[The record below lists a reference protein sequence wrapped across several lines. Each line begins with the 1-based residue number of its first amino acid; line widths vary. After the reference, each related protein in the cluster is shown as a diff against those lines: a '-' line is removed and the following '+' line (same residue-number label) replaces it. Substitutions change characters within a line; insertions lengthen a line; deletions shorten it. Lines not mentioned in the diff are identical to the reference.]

1 MTDRPYKRQRKLT
14 PYSSAQNAESE
25 TKNNQTGLHHA
36 SSREKLNDS
45 DNDIIDDA
53 YDSYDELFTQHFVDE
68 EFVAQDVPKTQT
80 PCREQSPTQSTNG
93 AWKHTNSRKR
103 FVVSDDKCKNLS
115 SIIHQDCILPWA
127 QQYPPTTLDE
137 LAVHKRKVLDVQ
149 NWFRDAFAGN
159 QERRLL
165 VLRGPAGSGKTTTV
179 NLLSQTLGFDILEWK
194 NPPVSEFATKGYVS
208 VAVQFEEF
216 LDRGNK
222 FRKLDLD
229 GVADCPHG
237 GQASNSRY
245 TQQRIILIEDLAA
258 FRLSLQRYLANGPPL
273 HSNGLHRNKV
283 KVQTSYPIVIIVSET
298 HLTSGS
304 SSERL
309 FNHPS
314 TAIIEFNSIAPTFIY
329 KALKLILDKESRH
342 SKRDK
347 NPGPA
352 ILQSISRS
360 GDIRSAVAS
369 LEFLC
374 LGVEE
379 RGPRHNLVTQ
389 REATLGIFHAV
400 GKIVYNKRDDANF
413 AAEDFRLP
421 SPPDHMWHH
430 DRPRVSQVPV
440 NELVEETGTDT
451 QTFIRA
457 LHENYVPSCDGS
469 SFVDCVDACIG
480 ALSDSDVL
488 HIDYRRIYGART
500 NTSASVDIL
509 RQEDISYQVAA
520 RGLLFSLPHPV
531 KRRIASSSCAGRPND
546 AHKMFFPSGLRLMR
560 EEEVIGGLVNIWI
573 TKLLNPLGGMLS
585 GLGLEMTP
593 SSRKCRP
600 ERDDH
605 GHDQA
610 GIVTMIPREDLL
622 LYQLPYM
629 AKIHRGEVEI
639 SQLRRIT
646 SFNETGYASDY
657 LGDDVHDSDE
667 SHLGSTSAENS
678 RIPQLGDV
686 KYHNKSNAFGPRLP
700 PSYEQ
705 EETLVLS
712 DDDIMSNRNARTLV
726 KRSNDNKNTSP
737 CVKVEGGLRKANAN
751 LVGPNAHKGSYASLG
766 SITTAATY
774 ATLPGWT
781 TIALMVSLIF
791 GGCCANVVYTA
802 FFVTVNLLNNWA
814 FAYKISVPLHIILR
828 SGGPVASMVIG
839 YVFNAKK
846 YSHGQ
851 ILAVAML
858 TIGVIAAAL
867 ADAHT
872 KGQPM
877 SIGDQRND
885 STTANTLIGF
895 SILALAMVLSAF
907 QGIYADRLYESYGR
921 NHWKEALFY
930 SHTLSLPLF
939 IPTYPHLLAQWRTLL
954 SSPSLLSG
962 IYAIAKRNDSIL
974 SSPVPFGTELAAP
987 SKTSFV
993 DSVPMSIIST
1003 TTHLLAELE
1012 HSKPIRLILTCIP
1025 TQVFYLL
1032 MNAFTQYLCIRGV
1045 HLLSAKS
1052 SSLTV
1057 TIVLNVRKLVSLLL
1071 SIYLFG
1077 NNLAP
1082 GVLVGAIFVFVG
1094 GALYGFEGARLRK
1107 ISIKKD

>member
-36 SSREKLNDS
+36 SSRGDKTDTVTPSICPPQVEAKSKSPGSNRADFSLRVHPVTLSPNKGTRTNAAEQKWSARKFETTYHSKEKIEKLNNN

-80 PCREQSPTQSTNG
+80 PCREQSPKQSTNG

-103 FVVSDDKCKNLS
+103 FVVSDDKYKNPS

-149 NWFRDAFAGN
+149 NWFRDALAGN

-229 GVADCPHG
+229 GVADCLHG
-237 GQASNSRY
+237 GQDSNSRY
-245 TQQRIILIEDLAA
+245 TQQRIILIEEFPTLLNRSSPSLAA
-258 FRLSLQRYLANGPPL
+258 FRLSLQRYLAHGPPL
-273 HSNGLHRNKV
+273 HSNGLHRNKA
-283 KVQTSYPIVIIVSET
+283 KVQASYPIVIIVSET

-304 SSERL
+304 SSESLTVHRLLGPGL

-329 KALKLILDKESRH
+329 KALKLILNKESRH

-347 NPGPA
+347 DPGPA

-374 LGVEE
+374 LGGEE
-379 RGPRHNLVTQ
+379 WGVPATRTKKKQPRHNVNLTLMEKETLKLVTQ

-400 GKIVYNKRDDANF
+400 GKIVYNKRDDASF
-413 AAEDFRLP
+413 AAEGFRLP

-488 HIDYRRIYGART
+488 HVDYRRIYGART

-531 KRRIASSSCAGRPND
+531 KRRIASSSSCAVRPND

-560 EEEVIGGLVNIWI
+560 EKEVIGGLVNIWI

-585 GLGLEMTP
+585 GLDLEMTP

-667 SHLGSTSAENS
+667 SHLGSASAENS
-678 RIPQLGDV
+678 RIPQLGDL

-700 PSYEQ
+700 PSNEQ
-705 EETLVLS
+705 EEKLVLS
-712 DDDIMSNRNARTLV
+712 DDDI
-726 KRSNDNKNTSP
+726 
-737 CVKVEGGLRKANAN
+737 
-751 LVGPNAHKGSYASLG
+751 
-766 SITTAATY
+766 
-774 ATLPGWT
+774 
-781 TIALMVSLIF
+781 
-791 GGCCANVVYTA
+791 
-802 FFVTVNLLNNWA
+802 
-814 FAYKISVPLHIILR
+814 
-828 SGGPVASMVIG
+828 
-839 YVFNAKK
+839 
-846 YSHGQ
+846 
-851 ILAVAML
+851 
-858 TIGVIAAAL
+858 
-867 ADAHT
+867 
-872 KGQPM
+872 
-877 SIGDQRND
+877 
-885 STTANTLIGF
+885 
-895 SILALAMVLSAF
+895 
-907 QGIYADRLYESYGR
+907 
-921 NHWKEALFY
+921 
-930 SHTLSLPLF
+930 
-939 IPTYPHLLAQWRTLL
+939 
-954 SSPSLLSG
+954 
-962 IYAIAKRNDSIL
+962 
-974 SSPVPFGTELAAP
+974 
-987 SKTSFV
+987 V
-993 DSVPMSIIST
+993 DD
-1003 TTHLLAELE
+1003 
-1012 HSKPIRLILTCIP
+1012 
-1025 TQVFYLL
+1025 F
-1032 MNAFTQYLCIRGV
+1032 
-1045 HLLSAKS
+1045 
-1052 SSLTV
+1052 
-1057 TIVLNVRKLVSLLL
+1057 
-1071 SIYLFG
+1071 
-1077 NNLAP
+1077 
-1082 GVLVGAIFVFVG
+1082 
-1094 GALYGFEGARLRK
+1094 
-1107 ISIKKD
+1107 

>member
-1 MTDRPYKRQRKLT
+1 MTDRPYKRQRKLA

-36 SSREKLNDS
+36 SSRGDRTDPVTPSICPPQVEAKSNSPGSNRADSSLRVHPVTLSLYNGTRTNAAEQRWPARKFETTYLSQEKIEKLNDS

-229 GVADCPHG
+229 GVADYPHG

-245 TQQRIILIEDLAA
+245 TQQRIILIEEFPTLLNRSSPSLAA

-304 SSERL
+304 SSESLTVHRLLGPGL

-379 RGPRHNLVTQ
+379 RGVTATRTKTKQPRHNVNLTLMEKETLKLVTQ

-457 LHENYVPSCDGS
+457 LHENYVPSCDG
-469 SFVDCVDACIG
+469 
-480 ALSDSDVL
+480 
-488 HIDYRRIYGART
+488 
-500 NTSASVDIL
+500 
-509 RQEDISYQVAA
+509 
-520 RGLLFSLPHPV
+520 
-531 KRRIASSSCAGRPND
+531 
-546 AHKMFFPSGLRLMR
+546 
-560 EEEVIGGLVNIWI
+560 
-573 TKLLNPLGGMLS
+573 
-585 GLGLEMTP
+585 LGLEMTP
-593 SSRKCRP
+593 SSRKSRP

-667 SHLGSTSAENS
+667 SHLGSASAENS

-712 DDDIMSNRNARTLV
+712 DDDI
-726 KRSNDNKNTSP
+726 
-737 CVKVEGGLRKANAN
+737 
-751 LVGPNAHKGSYASLG
+751 
-766 SITTAATY
+766 
-774 ATLPGWT
+774 
-781 TIALMVSLIF
+781 
-791 GGCCANVVYTA
+791 
-802 FFVTVNLLNNWA
+802 
-814 FAYKISVPLHIILR
+814 
-828 SGGPVASMVIG
+828 
-839 YVFNAKK
+839 
-846 YSHGQ
+846 
-851 ILAVAML
+851 
-858 TIGVIAAAL
+858 
-867 ADAHT
+867 
-872 KGQPM
+872 
-877 SIGDQRND
+877 
-885 STTANTLIGF
+885 
-895 SILALAMVLSAF
+895 
-907 QGIYADRLYESYGR
+907 
-921 NHWKEALFY
+921 
-930 SHTLSLPLF
+930 
-939 IPTYPHLLAQWRTLL
+939 
-954 SSPSLLSG
+954 
-962 IYAIAKRNDSIL
+962 
-974 SSPVPFGTELAAP
+974 
-987 SKTSFV
+987 V
-993 DSVPMSIIST
+993 DD
-1003 TTHLLAELE
+1003 
-1012 HSKPIRLILTCIP
+1012 
-1025 TQVFYLL
+1025 F
-1032 MNAFTQYLCIRGV
+1032 
-1045 HLLSAKS
+1045 
-1052 SSLTV
+1052 
-1057 TIVLNVRKLVSLLL
+1057 
-1071 SIYLFG
+1071 
-1077 NNLAP
+1077 
-1082 GVLVGAIFVFVG
+1082 
-1094 GALYGFEGARLRK
+1094 
-1107 ISIKKD
+1107 